1 MTEIIEDRS
10 WLSAEN
16 DLPAALQARNWD
28 DKGLR
33 SHQRIAAR
41 FAQYAGSKCL
51 YVDGSGWH
59 YWDGSRWAPD
69 ARATRAH
76 EQLRE
81 LLQISWAESMNDK
94 DLAADVRAGN
104 TANGTAGILDL
115 ASRRLFAAEVD
126 ADPWL
131 LNCQNGTLDLHTLQ
145 LRTHNP
151 ADLITKVTGAAYN
164 PGARGEAWRQ
174 FLESS
179 LPDPEV
185 RGFFQRY
192 TGMALIGKVLDH
204 VMVIA
209 TGSGRN
215 GKGVIARAVKP
226 ALGDYAIT
234 GANDLLVAG
243 RKGEKKSASELS
255 AMMDLR
261 GARWVEM
268 SEIPK
273 GAKLDE
279 AGMKHLAGGDTVAA
293 KLMGRDRIN
302 FEPSH
307 TFYMLTND
315 LPSIDA
321 DSEAVW
327 ARIRV
332 VPFTESFIGRED
344 HTIEPRIAAEIDAVL
359 AWAVEGLREYQR
371 IGLAAPGA
379 VLAAD
384 AEYRQSNDPVSVF
397 VAEECIISP
406 AASAASSALFEAYTD
421 WARRNGEPQLSST
434 AFGAL
439 LKRTAGVV
447 PSKVQR
453 SRGYSG
459 IGLAAKL
466 EDS

>member
-1 MTEIIEDRS
+1 MTV
-10 WLSAEN
+10 AEWFRA
-16 DLPAALQARNWD
+16 DAFEPEAPATWD
-28 DKGLR
+28 DAGLR

-41 FAQYAGSKCL
+41 FATFAAGRAL
-51 YVDGSGWH
+51 YVDGTGWH
-59 YWDGSRWAPD
+59 YWDGARWAPD
-69 ARATRAH
+69 ASQARVN
-76 EQLRE
+76 
-81 LLQISWAESMNDK
+81 QILTEMLKVSWMEAQSDR
-94 DLAADVRAGN
+94 DLAADVKASMTATGSAGV
-104 TANGTAGILDL
+104 LSL
-115 ASRRLFAAEVD
+115 AARKLFAATVD
-126 ADPWL
+126 VDPWL
-131 LNCQNGTLDLHTLQ
+131 LNCKNGTLDLHSLE
-145 LRTHNP
+145 LRPHDP
-151 ADLITKVTGAAYN
+151 KDLITKITGAAYD
-164 PGARGEAWRQ
+164 PSAPGEAWRQ
-174 FLESS
+174 FLASS

-192 TGMALIGKVLDH
+192 AGLALIGKVIDH

-215 GKGVIARAVKP
+215 GKGVIARAMKP
-226 ALGDYAIT
+226 ALGDYAIS
-234 GANDLLVAG
+234 GANDLLIAG

-279 AGMKHLAGGDTVAA
+279 ANTKHLVGGDVVPA
-293 KLMGRDRIN
+293 KLMGKDRIN

-307 TFYMLTND
+307 SFYMLTND
-315 LPSIDA
+315 LPAIDA

-344 HTIEPRIAAEIDAVL
+344 HTIEPRIAAESSAVL
-359 AWAVEGLREYQR
+359 AWAVEGLREYQK
-371 IGLAAPGA
+371 IGLAAPKA

-397 VAEECIISP
+397 VSEECIVSP
-406 AASAASSALFEAYTD
+406 AASAASSVLFEAYAD
-421 WARRNGEPQLSST
+421 WARRNGDPQLSST

-439 LKRTAGVV
+439 LKRIPGVV
-447 PSKVQR
+447 PGKVAR

-466 EDS
+466 EEF

>member
-1 MTEIIEDRS
+1 MTIPDYFR
-10 WLSAEN
+10 AEAFEPVAPFQWN
-16 DLPAALQARNWD
+16 DA
-28 DKGLR
+28 GLR
-33 SHQRIAAR
+33 SHQRMAAR
-41 FAQYAGSKCL
+41 FAAYAARTAL
-51 YVDGSGWH
+51 YVDGTGWH
-59 YWDGSRWAPD
+59 YWDGARWALD
-69 ARATRAH
+69 ASQARVNQT
-76 EQLRE
+76 LTDM
-81 LLQISWAESMNDK
+81 LKVSWAEAQADR
-94 DLAADVRAGN
+94 DLAADVRASM
-104 TANGTAGILDL
+104 TATGSAGVLTL
-115 ASRRLFAAEVD
+115 AARKLFAAKVD
-126 ADPWL
+126 LDPYL

-145 LRTHNP
+145 LRPHNP
-151 ADLITKVTGAAYN
+151 DDLITKITGAAYD
-164 PGARGEAWRQ
+164 PAARGDAWRS
-174 FLESS
+174 FLASS
-179 LPDPEV
+179 LPDAAV

-192 TGMALIGKVLDH
+192 AGMALIGKVLDH

-215 GKGVIARAVKP
+215 GKGVIARAMKP
-226 ALGDYAIT
+226 ALGDYAIS

-279 AGMKHLAGGDTVAA
+279 AGMKHLVGGDVVPA
-293 KLMGRDRIN
+293 KLMGKDRIN

-315 LPSIDA
+315 LPAIDA

-359 AWAVEGLREYQR
+359 AWAVEGLREYQK
-371 IGLAAPGA
+371 IGLAAPPA

-397 VAEECIISP
+397 VAEECILTP
-406 AASAASSALFEAYTD
+406 AASASSAALFEAYTE

-434 AFGAL
+434 ALGAL
-439 LKRTAGVV
+439 LRRTKGVTAGTVG
-447 PSKVQR
+447 R
-453 SRGYSG
+453 ARGYRG

-466 EDS
+466 EED

>member
-1 MTEIIEDRS
+1 MTATQEIPDYFRLDAFEPEAPTD
-10 WLSAEN
+10 
-16 DLPAALQARNWD
+16 WD

-41 FAQYAGSKCL
+41 FATFAAGKAL
-51 YVDGSGWH
+51 YVDGTGWH
-59 YWDGSRWAPD
+59 YWDGARWAPD
-69 ARATRAH
+69 ASQAKVNDILTK
-76 EQLRE
+76 
-81 LLQISWAESMNDK
+81 LLQLSYAESIADK
-94 DLAADVRAGN
+94 DLASDVRASM
-104 TANGTAGILDL
+104 TANGSAGVLSL
-115 ASRRLFAAEVD
+115 AARKLFADKVD
-126 ADPWL
+126 IDPWL
-131 LNCQNGTLDLHTLQ
+131 LNCQNGTLDLRTLH
-145 LRTHNP
+145 LRAHDP
-151 ADLITKVTGAAYN
+151 QDFITKITGASYDPA
-164 PGARGEAWRQ
+164 ARGEAWRA

-179 LPDPEV
+179 LPDAEV

-192 TGMALIGKVLDH
+192 AGMALIGKVLDH

-215 GKGVIARAVKP
+215 GKGVIARAMKP

-279 AGMKHLAGGDTVAA
+279 AGTKSLVGGDTIPA

-315 LPSIDA
+315 LPAIDA

-344 HTIEPRIAAEIDAVL
+344 HTIERRIAAETNAVL
-359 AWAVEGLREYQR
+359 NWAVEGLREYQK
-371 IGLAAPGA
+371 IGLAAPPA

-397 VAEECIISP
+397 VAEECIVSP
-406 AASAASSALFEAYTD
+406 AASAASSVLFEAYTD
-421 WARRNGEPQLSST
+421 WARRNGDAQLG
-434 AFGAL
+434 AIQFGAL
-439 LKRTAGVV
+439 LKMTPGVT
-447 PSKVQR
+447 PGKVR
-453 SRGYSG
+453 GSRGYRG
-459 IGLAAKL
+459 IGMAAKL

>member
-1 MTEIIEDRS
+1 MTATHEIPDYFRADAYEPEPPPS
-10 WLSAEN
+10 
-16 DLPAALQARNWD
+16 WD
-28 DKGLR
+28 DAGLR
-33 SHQRIAAR
+33 SHQRMAAR
-41 FAQYAGSKCL
+41 FATFAAGKAL
-51 YVDGSGWH
+51 YVDGTGWH
-59 YWDGSRWAPD
+59 YWDGARWAPD
-69 ARATRAH
+69 ASQARVNQILTDMLKVSWMEAQADRD
-76 EQLRE
+76 
-81 LLQISWAESMNDK
+81 LQS
-94 DLAADVRAGN
+94 DVRASM
-104 TANGTAGILDL
+104 TATGSSGVLSL
-115 ASRRLFAAEVD
+115 AARKIFAAKVD
-126 ADPWL
+126 LDPWL

-145 LRTHNP
+145 LRRHDP
-151 ADLITKVTGAAYN
+151 KDLITKITGAAYD
-164 PGARGEAWRQ
+164 PTARGEAWRE
-174 FLESS
+174 FLASS
-179 LPDPEV
+179 LPDAEV

-192 TGMALIGKVLDH
+192 AGMALIGKVLDH

-215 GKGVIARAVKP
+215 GKGVIARAMKP
-226 ALGDYAIT
+226 ALGDYAIS

-279 AGMKHLAGGDTVAA
+279 AGMKHLVGGDVVPA

-315 LPSIDA
+315 LPAIDA

-344 HTIEPRIAAEIDAVL
+344 HTIEPRIAAETNAVL
-359 AWAVEGLREYQR
+359 TWAVEGLREYQKT
-371 IGLAAPGA
+371 GLAAPQA

-397 VAEECIISP
+397 VAEECIVSP
-406 AASAASSALFEAYTD
+406 AASAASSVLFEAYTD

-439 LKRTAGVV
+439 LKRTKGVTAGTVG
-447 PSKVQR
+447 R
-453 SRGYSG
+453 SRGYRG